1 MKTIINIKA
10 DIDVKKKA
18 QQTAAALGLPL
29 STLINAYLKQLI
41 QTGEAHFS
49 LSPAMTPALEALIS
63 QAERDMAVHKNISPA
78 FTSGAEM
85 DKYLDAK

>member
-10 DIDVKKKA
+10 DVEVKKRA

-49 LSPAMTPALEALIS
+49 ISPIMTPALEALIHR
-63 QAERDMAVHKNISPA
+63 AEQDLAKHKNTSPT
-78 FTSGAEM
+78 FTSGEDM
-85 DKYLDAK
+85 DMYLDAS